1 MCTYYKTF
9 CLLFLF
15 TIISSC
21 LEPYDFKTESFES
34 ALVIEATITN
44 EVKRQEINLSRTF
57 RFEEEGPTYETGAN
71 VQVTDNDNTVYNFT
85 DQGNGLYLSNI
96 AFSAQVNKTY
106 TLSIETSDGRF
117 YSSEPTPMTAI
128 TPMESV
134 EAVRQFDD
142 LGNEVVAINVNS
154 YDPTGSSTYYRYVYE
169 ETYKIIAPN
178 WSSLDAILD
187 PSSDIGVST
196 VPRTQEERVC
206 YKTVNSNTVIITD
219 TNDFEEDRVTDFSVK
234 TIAANNYI
242 ITHRYSILVKQ
253 YIQSAKAYY
262 YYQTLRDF
270 SGSESIFSQNQ
281 PGFFNGNVFSN
292 TNSEE
297 RVVGF
302 FDVSSV
308 DIRRIYFNYEDLFP
322 GEELPPFPTACELMA
337 PELYFYDGPGS
348 PLSDAITSGSMKF
361 VSENGNPDT
370 GFGFAPYIMV
380 FSPCGDCTELG
391 SNVVPDF
398 WED

>member
-1 MCTYYKTF
+1 MNYKNIYII
-9 CLLFLF
+9 LLL
-15 TIISSC
+15 ILNSC
-21 LEPYDFKTESFES
+21 LEPYDYKTETFES

-44 EVKRQEINLSRTF
+44 EFKRQEINLSRTF
-57 RFEEEGPTYETGAN
+57 RFEDEGPTYELGA
-71 VQVTDNDNTVYNFT
+71 VVSVTNSNNTTFTFT
-85 DQGNGLYLSNI
+85 DQGNGLYLSDVV
-96 AFSAQVNKTY
+96 FSAEENEIY
-106 TLSIETSDGRF
+106 TLSITTSDGRI

-128 TPMESV
+128 TPMESLEPIREV
-134 EAVRQFDD
+134 DAF
-142 LGNEVVAINVNS
+142 GNDVVSIKVNS
-154 YDPTGSSTYYRYVYE
+154 FDPTGSSTYYRYIYE

-178 WSSLDAILD
+178 WSPLDAVLD
-187 PSSDIGVST
+187 SSSDIGVST
-196 VPRTQEERVC
+196 VPRTQEERIC
-206 YKTVNSNTVIITD
+206 YKTINSNTVIITN
-219 TNDFEEDRVTDFSVK
+219 TNDYEEDRVTDFVVR
-234 TIAANNYI
+234 TISADDFI

-253 YIQSAKAYY
+253 YIQSSKAYN

-292 TNSEE
+292 SNTNE

-308 DIRRIYFNYEDLFP
+308 DIKRIYFNYEDLFP
-322 GEELPPFPTACELMA
+322 GEDLPPFPTACELMT

-348 PLSDAITSGSMKF
+348 PLSDAIVSGSMKF

-370 GFGFAPYIMV
+370 GFGYAPYVMV

-391 SNVVPDF
+391 SNIVPDF

>member
-1 MCTYYKTF
+1 M
-9 CLLFLF
+9 LF

-21 LEPYDFKTESFES
+21 LEPYDFKTETFES

-57 RFEEEGPTYETGAN
+57 RFEEEGPSYEAGAN
-71 VQVTDNDNTVYNFT
+71 VQVIDSDNTVYNFT
-85 DQGNGLYLSNI
+85 DQGNGLYLSDI
-96 AFSAQVNKTY
+96 VFSAQVNKSY
-106 TLSIETSDGRF
+106 TLSIETSDGRI
-117 YSSEPTPMTAI
+117 YSSEPTPMTTI
-128 TPMESV
+128 TPMDSV

-142 LGNEVVAINVNS
+142 LGNEVVAININS
-154 YDPTGSSTYYRYVYE
+154 HDPTGSSTYYRYVFE

-178 WSSLDAILD
+178 WSSLDAIID

-219 TNDFEEDRVTDFSVK
+219 TNDFEEDRITDFPIR
-234 TIAANNYI
+234 TIARDNYI
-242 ITHRYSILVKQ
+242 IMHRYSILVKQ
-253 YIQSAKAYY
+253 YIQSAKAYN

-308 DIRRIYFNYEDLFP
+308 DIKRIYFNYEDLFP
-322 GEELPPFPTACELMA
+322 GEDLPPFPTACELMA

-348 PLSDAITSGSMKF
+348 PLSDAILSGSMKF

-398 WED
+398 WVD

>member
-1 MCTYYKTF
+1 MNYKNTYII
-9 CLLFLF
+9 LLL
-15 TIISSC
+15 ILNSC
-21 LEPYDFKTESFES
+21 LEPYDYKTETFES

-44 EVKRQEINLSRTF
+44 EFKRQEINLSRTF
-57 RFEEEGPTYETGAN
+57 RFEDEGPTYELGA
-71 VQVTDNDNTVYNFT
+71 VVSVTNSNNTTFNFT
-85 DQGNGLYLSNI
+85 DQGNGLYLSDV
-96 AFSAQVNKTY
+96 AFSAEENEIY
-106 TLSIETSDGRF
+106 TLSITTSNGRI

-128 TPMESV
+128 TPMESLEPIREV
-134 EAVRQFDD
+134 DAF
-142 LGNEVVAINVNS
+142 GNDVVSIKVNS
-154 YDPTGSSTYYRYVYE
+154 FDPTGSSTYYRYIYE

-178 WSSLDAILD
+178 WSPLDAILD
-187 PSSDIGVST
+187 SSSDIGVST
-196 VPRTQEERVC
+196 VPRTQEERIC
-206 YKTVNSNTVIITD
+206 YKTINSNTVIITN
-219 TNDFEEDRVTDFSVK
+219 TNDYEEDRVTDFVVR
-234 TIAANNYI
+234 TISADDFI

-253 YIQSAKAYY
+253 YIQSSKAYN

-292 TNSEE
+292 SNTNE

-308 DIRRIYFNYEDLFP
+308 DIKRIYFNYEDLFP
-322 GEELPPFPTACELMA
+322 GEDLPPFPTACELMT

-361 VSENGNPDT
+361 VSENGSPDT
-370 GFGFAPYIMV
+370 GFGYAPYVMV

-391 SNVVPDF
+391 SNIVPDF